1 MPLLSAALLLLL
13 TILLL
18 LDGGSVKRIFASVS
32 TFRPSCKYA
41 SRICSSDASEGIWNT
56 SLYKS
61 TVNACELLL
70 VVEDNDD
77 TGDTGRPYTSVIV
90 SI

>member
-1 MPLLSAALLLLL
+1 MPLLSALLQLPLLL
-13 TILLL
+13 LLL
-18 LDGGSVKRIFASVS
+18 LDGGGVKRIFASVS

-70 VVEDNDD
+70 VEDNDD

>member
-1 MPLLSAALLLLL
+1 MPLLSALLLLL
-13 TILLL
+13 LLLL

-70 VVEDNDD
+70 VVEEDNDD